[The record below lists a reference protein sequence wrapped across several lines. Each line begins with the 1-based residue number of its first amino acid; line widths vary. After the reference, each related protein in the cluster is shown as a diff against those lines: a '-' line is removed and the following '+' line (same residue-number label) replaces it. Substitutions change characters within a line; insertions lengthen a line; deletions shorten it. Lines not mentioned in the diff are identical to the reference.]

1 MDLLCAEELGAGD
14 DAQGLHGL
22 HGRTAARDA
31 VIFEDLRVLQNLLDL
46 EPVYVPPCNYFL
58 VVQRDIQPYMR
69 KVVSTWMLEVSGA
82 MASYGTPPRPAR
94 LDPVGAP
101 SPLPGADVRQT
112 SARPPEWQASW
123 NPRARASAGR
133 AMRRWRDACRPS
145 SPLAFAHRPKPRPQL
160 QAASSRKSSPS
171 ATRRADMLSW

>member
-82 MASYGTPPRPAR
+82 TLARRLPAPP
-94 LDPVGAP
+94 V
-101 SPLPGADVRQT
+101 
-112 SARPPEWQASW
+112 
-123 NPRARASAGR
+123 
-133 AMRRWRDACRPS
+133 
-145 SPLAFAHRPKPRPQL
+145 
-160 QAASSRKSSPS
+160 
-171 ATRRADMLSW
+171 